1 MFSGFIRPEE
11 IKRKFGSIWL
21 IYFIKY
27 IPIIACNYIILFVFL
42 LEFISSSMKFKITY
56 LSPRITIIGITL
68 SKGILTVSGG
78 DYENPEPGDPIGS
91 DED

>member
-1 MFSGFIRPEE
+1 
-11 IKRKFGSIWL
+11 
-21 IYFIKY
+21 
-27 IPIIACNYIILFVFL
+27 
-42 LEFISSSMKFKITY
+42 MKFKITY

-78 DYENPEPGDPIGS
+78 DYETPEPGDPIGS